1 MKKKRTNPVVDPSAL
16 VTSVRGASVMLDCG
30 RDKVYEL
37 LKLKELESYR
47 DGEARRII
55 VASVR
60 AYLDRKLA
68 EGKNKF
74 ERGRYPGQRPPPD
87 NNPSPSQH
95 LNVGPA
101 SS

>member
-87 NNPSPSQH
+87 NNPSP
-95 LNVGPA
+95 N
-101 SS
+101 